1 MVEKFSIVKQL
12 DAEKLNNRISEFIC
26 KNWYNP
32 YIFAN
37 SETLAALAKP
47 MEQDFKKITEFADG
61 GILATYQPKGLIAMY
76 QGYKVFEDSTLDF
89 GEIELR

>member
-12 DAEKLNNRISEFIC
+12 NTEELNKKLSEFIY

-32 YIFAN
+32 YIFVN
-37 SETLAALAKP
+37 HETLESLMKP
-47 MEQDFKKITEFADG
+47 YEDDLSCNKWDG
-61 GILATYQPKGLIAMY
+61 YYIGHTGLIGKY
-76 QGYKVFEDSTLDF
+76 QGYKMFEDNTLDF

>member
-1 MVEKFSIVKQL
+1 MTEKFSIVKQL
-12 DAEKLNNRISEFIC
+12 DTENLDRRLSKFIC

-37 SETLAALAKP
+37 HETLEALKKP
-47 MEQDFKKITEFADG
+47 YEQDMKRIE
-61 GILATYQPKGLIAMY
+61 LIDSGVLVTGTNKCLIGKY
-76 QGYKVFEDSTLDF
+76 QGYKMFEDNTLEF

>member
-12 DAEKLNNRISEFIC
+12 DTEELNKRLSEFIC

-32 YIFAN
+32 YIFVN
-37 SETLAALAKP
+37 HETLESLMKP
-47 MEQDFKKITEFADG
+47 YEDDLSYNKWDG
-61 GILATYQPKGLIAMY
+61 YYIGHTGLIGKY
-76 QGYKVFEDSTLDF
+76 QGYKIFEDNTLDF

>member
-1 MVEKFSIVKQL
+1 MAEKFSIIKQF
-12 DAEKLNNRISEFIC
+12 DTEKLSRRLSEFIC

-37 SETLAALAKP
+37 HETLEALKKP
-47 MEQDFKKITEFADG
+47 YEQDMKRIEFIDG
-61 GILATYQPKGLIAMY
+61 GVLVTGTNKGLIAKY
-76 QGYKVFEDSTLDF
+76 QGYKMFEDNTLEF